1 MLASKEGDAA
11 GFEKAINLYN
21 IANVF
26 NFSQSLS
33 TPIQ

>member
-21 IANVF
+21 KANLF
-26 NFSQSLS
+26 NFFQSLS

>member
-11 GFEKAINLYN
+11 GLGKAINLYN
-21 IANVF
+21 IANLF
-26 NFSQSLS
+26 NFFQSLS

>member
-1 MLASKEGDAA
+1 MLASKEDDAA

-21 IANVF
+21 IANLL
-26 NFSQSLS
+26 NFFQSLS

>member
-21 IANVF
+21 IANLC
-26 NFSQSLS
+26 NFFQSLS